1 LTAVTMLLPSSRWL
15 LFNFSIQNIKAAITM
30 IAMGPI
36 TAPAIHALLEDVDET
51 GVEVADELDEVED
64 TAAEDL

>member
-1 LTAVTMLLPSSRWL
+1 MLLPSSRWL

-30 IAMGPI
+30 TATGPI
-36 TAPAIHALLEDVDET
+36 TAPATHALLEDVDEA
-51 GVEVADELDEVED
+51 GAEVAEELEEVEE